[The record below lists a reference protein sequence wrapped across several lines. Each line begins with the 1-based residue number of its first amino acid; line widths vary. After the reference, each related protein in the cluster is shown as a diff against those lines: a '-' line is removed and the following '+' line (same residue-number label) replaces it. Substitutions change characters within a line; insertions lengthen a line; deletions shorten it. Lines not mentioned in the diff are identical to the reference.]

1 MNSMRSASGRPDARR
16 LGAVMAVGLVAA
28 VGALAAPEAAGQARP
43 AAPARTIALADISAS
58 FEALAAQV
66 ATSTVQVLATGLM
79 VDPADSSG
87 LAERRRSTGSG
98 VILDA
103 RGAVMT
109 NYHVVQGARRVQ
121 VVLASR
127 STGTSIVRARGATL
141 EATVVGVD
149 EETDLAL
156 LRVDPQGQKLEPLP
170 LGDSDA
176 LKAGQLV
183 FAFGSPLGLDNTVT
197 MGVVS
202 AVGRQLEPD
211 DPMVYIQT
219 DAPINP
225 GSSGGPLVDAHGRVV
240 GINTL
245 ILSQGGGNE
254 GLGFAAPSNIVR
266 TVYEQ
271 LQAQGFVRRGTIGAT
286 VQSITPV
293 LAAALGLP
301 QESGALVA
309 DVDPDGPAGQ
319 AGLQIGDIVVA
330 LDAKRIENGR
340 QLDVNLYRRAA
351 GSTAMLDVVRGTDRL
366 RLKMAVDERGDD
378 PMRFAELVTREQ
390 HLVPRL
396 GVLALTLSD
405 TLRARLGADA
415 EITGVL
421 VAARATE
428 AAAEYGILPGDL
440 IVAVNRTRVTRL
452 EALQQIVARLP
463 ARAPCA
469 LQVLRQG
476 QFLYLAFEIEE

>member
-1 MNSMRSASGRPDARR
+1 MTMPTRTRR
-16 LGAVMAVGLVAA
+16 LQHACAVGLVAA
-28 VGALAAPEAAGQARP
+28 AGALATP
-43 AAPARTIALADISAS
+43 AASAQAVARAPRTISLGEISAS

-66 ATSTVQVLATGLM
+66 GSSTVQVLA
-79 VDPADSSG
+79 SG
-87 LAERRRSTGSG
+87 LALDPDAAAGDGVVERRRSSGSG

-103 RGAVMT
+103 AGYVMT

-121 VVLASR
+121 VVMASR
-127 STGTSIVRARGATL
+127 PQGASIVRPRGRTL
-141 EATVVGVD
+141 DATVVGVD

-156 LRVDPQGQKLEPLP
+156 LKVSGATFAPLP
-170 LGDSDA
+170 LGDSDT
-176 LKAGQLV
+176 LRPGQLV

-225 GSSGGPLVDAHGRVV
+225 GSSGGPLVNAQGQIV

-266 TVYEQ
+266 SVYEQ
-271 LQAQGFVRRGTIGAT
+271 LKAHGRVRRGTIGVL

-293 LAAALGLP
+293 LAEALQLP
-301 QESGALVA
+301 QETGAFVA
-309 DVDPDGPAGQ
+309 DVDADGPAAK
-319 AGLQIGDIVVA
+319 AGLRIGDIVVA
-330 LDAKRIENGR
+330 LDGKPIENGR

-351 GSTAMLDVVRGTDRL
+351 GAVATLDVVRGKETL
-366 RLKMAVDERGDD
+366 RLPVAVDERGDD
-378 PMRFAELVTREQ
+378 PLRFATLVTREQ
-390 HLVPRL
+390 HLVARL
-396 GVLALTLSD
+396 GVLAISLDD
-405 TLRARLGADA
+405 TLRGELGLAASDA
-415 EITGVL
+415 GAL
-421 VAARATE
+421 VAARAGEE
-428 AAAEYGILPGDL
+428 AVEYGIQPGDL
-440 IVAVNRTRVTRL
+440 IVAVNRARITSLNDLRQAVTK
-452 EALQQIVARLP
+452 LP
-463 ARAPCA
+463 ARAACA

-476 QFLYLAFEIEE
+476 QYLFLAFEFEE

>member
-1 MNSMRSASGRPDARR
+1 
-16 LGAVMAVGLVAA
+16 MAVGLVAA
-28 VGALAAPEAAGQARP
+28 AGALAAHDAAAQAV
-43 AAPARTIALADISAS
+43 AAPRAITLGEISAS
-58 FEALAAQV
+58 FESLATQAGS
-66 ATSTVQVLATGLM
+66 ATVQVLA
-79 VDPADSSG
+79 SG
-87 LAERRRSTGSG
+87 LAVDPDATAGDGLVERRRSSGSG

-103 RGAVMT
+103 AGYVMT

-127 STGTSIVRARGATL
+127 PQGVSIVRPRGKTL

-156 LRVDPQGQKLEPLP
+156 LKVNGATLSPLP
-170 LGDSDA
+170 LGDSDT
-176 LKAGQLV
+176 LKPGQLV

-225 GSSGGPLVDAHGRVV
+225 GSSGGPLVDAHGRIV

-266 TVYEQ
+266 SVYEQ
-271 LQAQGFVRRGTIGAT
+271 LKAYGRVRRGTIGAL
-286 VQSITPV
+286 VQSITPA
-293 LAAALGLP
+293 LAAGLQLP

-309 DVDPDGPAGQ
+309 DVDAGGPGAKG
-319 AGLQIGDIVVA
+319 GLRIGDIVVA
-330 LDAKRIENGR
+330 LDGKAIENGR

-351 GSTAMLDVVRGTDRL
+351 GTVATLDVLRDRERL
-366 RLKMAVDERGDD
+366 RLMVEVDERDDD

-396 GVLALTLSD
+396 GVLAITLND
-405 TLRARLGADA
+405 TLRPQLGLDA
-415 EITGVL
+415 GDAGAL
-421 VAARATE
+421 VAARAGE
-428 AAAEYGILPGDL
+428 SAVEYGIQPGDL
-440 IVAVNRTRVTRL
+440 IVAVNRARVTSLADLR
-452 EALQQIVARLP
+452 ALIAKLP
-463 ARAPCA
+463 ARAACA

-476 QFLYLAFEIEE
+476 QYLFLAFEIEE

>member
-1 MNSMRSASGRPDARR
+1 
-16 LGAVMAVGLVAA
+16 MAAGLVAA
-28 VGALAAPEAAGQARP
+28 AGALAAPAAGAQA
-43 AAPARTIALADISAS
+43 AATARAITLGEISAS

-66 ATSTVQVLATGLM
+66 SSSTVQVLA
-79 VDPADSSG
+79 SG
-87 LAERRRSTGSG
+87 LALDPDAAAGDGLVERRRSSGSG

-103 RGAVMT
+103 AGYVMT

-127 STGTSIVRARGATL
+127 RDGASIVRPRGRTL
-141 EATVVGVD
+141 DAEVVGVD

-156 LRVDPQGQKLEPLP
+156 LKVSGTALSPLP

-176 LKAGQLV
+176 LRPGQLV

-225 GSSGGPLVDAHGRVV
+225 GSSGGPLVDASGRVV

-266 TVYEQ
+266 AVYDQ
-271 LQAQGFVRRGTIGAT
+271 LKAHGRVRRGSIGAL
-286 VQSITPV
+286 VQSISPV
-293 LAAALGLP
+293 LAEALQLP
-301 QESGALVA
+301 LEAGALVA
-309 DVDPDGPAGQ
+309 DVEAGGPGARG
-319 AGLQIGDIVVA
+319 GLRIGDIVVS
-330 LDAKRIENGR
+330 LDGKPIENGR

-351 GSTAMLDVVRGTDRL
+351 GAVAALGVRRGAETL
-366 RLKMAVDERGDD
+366 RLEVAVEERGDD
-378 PMRFAELVTREQ
+378 PLRFAELVTTAQ

-405 TLRARLGADA
+405 ALRADLGLDA
-415 EITGVL
+415 SDAGAV
-421 VAARATE
+421 VAARAGE
-428 AAAEYGILPGDL
+428 AAVEYGIQPGDL
-440 IVAVNRTRVTRL
+440 IVAVNRTRVRSL
-452 EALQQIVARLP
+452 EDLRQAVAALP
-463 ARAPCA
+463 ARAACA

-476 QFLYLAFEIEE
+476 QYQFLAFEIEE

>member
-1 MNSMRSASGRPDARR
+1 MNTTSRR
-16 LGAVMAVGLVAA
+16 LRLRRAVAASVMATAGL
-28 VGALAAPEAAGQARP
+28 LSAPGEAPAQP
-43 AAPARTIALADISAS
+43 AAASQAPRPITLGEISAS

-66 ATSTVQVLATGLM
+66 GSSTVQVLA
-79 VDPADSSG
+79 SG
-87 LAERRRSTGSG
+87 LVVEPDIPAGDGLVERRRASGSG
-98 VILDA
+98 VILDP
-103 RGAVMT
+103 GGYVMT
-109 NYHVVQGARRVQ
+109 NYHVIQGARRVQ

-127 STGTSIVRARGATL
+127 PGGSSIVKPRGKTL

-156 LRVDPQGQKLEPLP
+156 LKVEGGTLSALP

-176 LKAGQLV
+176 LRPGQLV

-225 GSSGGPLVDAHGRVV
+225 GSSGGPLVDARGRVV

-266 TVYEQ
+266 AVYEQ
-271 LQAQGFVRRGTIGAT
+271 LRAHGRVRRGSIGAV
-286 VQSITPV
+286 VQTITPV
-293 LAAALGLP
+293 LAAALQLS

-309 DVDPDGPAGQ
+309 DVDPDGPGGRG
-319 AGLQIGDIVVA
+319 GLRIGDIVVA
-330 LDAKRIENGR
+330 LDGKPIENGR
-340 QLDVNLYRRAA
+340 QLDVNLYRRAK
-351 GSTAMLDVVRGTDRL
+351 GTATTLDVLRGAERL
-366 RLKMAVDERGDD
+366 RLTVAVDDRQDD
-378 PMRFAELVTREQ
+378 PSRFADLVTREQ

-396 GVLALTLSD
+396 GVLALTLTD
-405 TLRARLGADA
+405 TLRDELGLDTDDDGA
-415 EITGVL
+415 L
-421 VAARATE
+421 VAARASEVAT
-428 AAAEYGILPGDL
+428 EYGIQPGDL
-440 IVAVNRTRVTRL
+440 IVALNRTRVRGL
-452 EALQQIVARLP
+452 DDLRQALVKLP
-463 ARAPCA
+463 ARAACA

-476 QFLYLAFEIEE
+476 QYLFVAFEIEE

>member
-1 MNSMRSASGRPDARR
+1 MTTRTRR
-16 LGAVMAVGLVAA
+16 MQHACVVGLVAA
-28 VGALAAPEAAGQARP
+28 AGALATHDAAAQAVA
-43 AAPARTIALADISAS
+43 AAPRTITLAEVSKS
-58 FEALAAQV
+58 FELLAAQV
-66 ATSTVQVLATGLM
+66 GSSTVQVLATGLA
-79 VDPADSSG
+79 VDPDAGSG
-87 LAERRRSTGSG
+87 DGVVERRRSSGSG

-103 RGAVMT
+103 AGYVMT

-127 STGTSIVRARGATL
+127 PQGASIVRPRGRTL

-156 LRVDPQGQKLEPLP
+156 LKVTGATLSPLP

-176 LKAGQLV
+176 LRPGQLV

-202 AVGRQLEPD
+202 AVGRQLEAD

-225 GSSGGPLVDAHGRVV
+225 GSSGGPLVDATGRVV

-266 TVYEQ
+266 SVYDQ
-271 LQAQGFVRRGTIGAT
+271 LKAHGRVRRGTIGAL

-293 LAAALGLP
+293 LAEALQLP
-301 QESGALVA
+301 QDSGAFVA
-309 DVDPDGPAGQ
+309 DVDADGPGAKG
-319 AGLQIGDIVVA
+319 GLRIGDIVVA
-330 LDAKRIENGR
+330 LDGKPIENGR
-340 QLDVNLYRRAA
+340 QLEVNLYRRAA
-351 GSTAMLDVVRGTDRL
+351 GEVARLDVLRGRETVRLSVG
-366 RLKMAVDERGDD
+366 VDERGDD
-378 PMRFAELVTREQ
+378 PMRFAALVTRER
-390 HLVPRL
+390 HLVARL
-396 GVLALTLSD
+396 GVLAISLDERLRQELGLAASD
-405 TLRARLGADA
+405 TGA
-415 EITGVL
+415 L
-421 VAARATE
+421 VAARAGEE
-428 AAAEYGILPGDL
+428 AVEYGIQPGDL
-440 IVAVNRTRVTRL
+440 IVAVNRTRVASL
-452 EALQQIVARLP
+452 EALRQAVTTLGP
-463 ARAPCA
+463 RAACA

-476 QFLYLAFEIEE
+476 QYLFLAFEFEE

>member
-1 MNSMRSASGRPDARR
+1 MSPSFRTRR
-16 LGAVMAVGLVAA
+16 LRRAVAIGLVTTA
-28 VGALAAPEAAGQARP
+28 GALAATP
-43 AAPARTIALADISAS
+43 AAAQAAVQPAARAITLGEISAS

-66 ATSTVQVLATGLM
+66 GSSTVQVLA
-79 VDPADSSG
+79 SG
-87 LAERRRSTGSG
+87 LVVEPDLPAGDGLVERRRSSGSG

-103 RGAVMT
+103 AGYVMT
-109 NYHVVQGARRVQ
+109 NYHVVEGARRVQ
-121 VVLASR
+121 VVLAAR
-127 STGTSIVRARGATL
+127 PAGTSIVRPRGRTL
-141 EATVVGVD
+141 DAAVVGVD

-156 LRVDPQGQKLEPLP
+156 LKVEGATLTALP
-170 LGDSDA
+170 LGDSDT

-266 TVYEQ
+266 AVYEQ
-271 LQAQGFVRRGTIGAT
+271 LRAHGRVRRGTIGAV
-286 VQSITPV
+286 VQTITPV
-293 LAAALGLP
+293 LAQALQLA

-309 DVDPDGPAGQ
+309 DVDPAGPGGR
-319 AGLQIGDIVVA
+319 AGLRIGDVVVA
-330 LDAKRIENGR
+330 IDGKTVENGR
-340 QLDVNLYRRAA
+340 QLDVNLYRRAK
-351 GSTAMLDVVRGTDRL
+351 GTTAALDVLRGAERL
-366 RLKMAVDERGDD
+366 RLTVAVDDRQDD
-378 PMRFAELVTREQ
+378 PSRFADLVTRAQ
-390 HLVPRL
+390 HLVPKL
-396 GVLALTLSD
+396 GVLALTLTDALRDQLGVD
-405 TLRARLGADA
+405 TDDDGA
-415 EITGVL
+415 L
-421 VAARATE
+421 VAARASE
-428 AAAEYGILPGDL
+428 AAAEYGIQPGDL
-440 IVAVNRTRVTRL
+440 IVAVNRTRVHGLDDLRA
-452 EALQQIVARLP
+452 ALAKLP
-463 ARAPCA
+463 ARAACA

-476 QFLYLAFEIEE
+476 QYLFLAFEIEE

>member
-1 MNSMRSASGRPDARR
+1 MQHAC
-16 LGAVMAVGLVAA
+16 AVGLVAA
-28 VGALAAPEAAGQARP
+28 AGALATHDASAQAVATAP
-43 AAPARTIALADISAS
+43 RTITLAEVSKS
-58 FEALAAQV
+58 FESLAAQV
-66 ATSTVQVLATGLM
+66 GSSTVQVLATGLAM
-79 VDPADSSG
+79 DPDSSAG
-87 LAERRRSTGSG
+87 DGVVERRRSSGSG

-103 RGAVMT
+103 SGYVMT

-127 STGTSIVRARGATL
+127 PQGASIVRPRGKTL
-141 EATVVGVD
+141 DATVVGVD

-156 LRVDPQGQKLEPLP
+156 LKVSGAVLSPLP

-176 LKAGQLV
+176 LRPGQLV

-202 AVGRQLEPD
+202 AVGRQLEAD

-225 GSSGGPLVDAHGRVV
+225 GSSGGPLVDATGKVV

-266 TVYEQ
+266 SVYDQ
-271 LQAQGFVRRGTIGAT
+271 LKLHGRVRRGTIGAL

-293 LAAALGLP
+293 LAEALQLP
-301 QESGALVA
+301 QDSGAFVA
-309 DVDPDGPAGQ
+309 DVDADGPGAKG
-319 AGLQIGDIVVA
+319 GLRIGDIVVA
-330 LDAKRIENGR
+330 LDGKPIENGR

-351 GSTAMLDVVRGTDRL
+351 GAVARLDVLRGRET
-366 RLKMAVDERGDD
+366 LKLSVEVDERGDD
-378 PMRFAELVTREQ
+378 PMRFAALVTREQ
-390 HLVPRL
+390 HLVARL
-396 GVLALTLSD
+396 GVLAISLDDRLRQELGLAASD
-405 TLRARLGADA
+405 AGA
-415 EITGVL
+415 L
-421 VAARATE
+421 VAARAGEE
-428 AAAEYGILPGDL
+428 AVEYGIQPGDL
-440 IVAVNRTRVTRL
+440 IVAVNLTRVASL
-452 EALQQIVARLP
+452 EALRQAVTKLAP
-463 ARAPCA
+463 RAACA

-476 QFLYLAFEIEE
+476 QYLFLAFEFEE